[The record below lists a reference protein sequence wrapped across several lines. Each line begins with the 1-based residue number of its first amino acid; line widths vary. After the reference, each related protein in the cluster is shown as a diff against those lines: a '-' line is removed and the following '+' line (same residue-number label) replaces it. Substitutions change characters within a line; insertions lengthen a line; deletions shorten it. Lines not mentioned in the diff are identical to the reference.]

1 MRAAGPE
8 RQGER
13 AILRGKRNG
22 AAMDADEVLRQR
34 RWSQEALRAAG
45 FRFWLPRKR
54 LVMAR
59 RLEAAMT
66 VMSPVGPLQALAG
79 DMLCYRPDGQARA
92 QIREYEHWPVRQA
105 LFERDYRPW
114 DEALPRLAGLEALQ
128 RAGCA
133 PWYKYRGVWA
143 QRLGAARRVQSLE
156 GARPQVVA
164 AGQWLLIG
172 LSGEPWHMDEGH
184 FRSRYHRPRAA
195 PGPA

>member
-1 MRAAGPE
+1 
-8 RQGER
+8 
-13 AILRGKRNG
+13 
-22 AAMDADEVLRQR
+22 MDADEVLRQR

-59 RLEAAMT
+59 RPGAAMT

-79 DMLCYRPDGQARA
+79 DMLCYRPDGRPRA
-92 QIREYEHWPVRQA
+92 EISECEHWPVRQA

-128 RAGCA
+128 RAGCT

-143 QRLGAARRVQSLE
+143 QRRGAARRVQSLE
-156 GARPQVVA
+156 SARPQVVA
-164 AGQWLLIG
+164 AGQGLLIG
-172 LSGEPWHMDEGH
+172 LAGEPWHMDEGQ
-184 FRSRYHRPRAA
+184 FRSRYRRPRAA